1 MDRIA
6 HFLGR
11 TLSLDGFDAPENRAA
26 VRAGLA
32 LAALAMLLR
41 IVFWAVTNRYWEDSL
56 ITCLHSENFAAG
68 LGLTHVRPGEPPL
81 HGFTSPLSVL
91 VPLAADLVRIG
102 LGLEF
107 IKLVSIPAAA
117 LTVVYAVALGIHPSV
132 RLSTPLT
139 LMVAGFLAVEHHQIL
154 FGMAGMETQLAT
166 LILVMSFYYTVA
178 WKPLALGISLGL
190 CMLARPD
197 FAFWTVIPGVY
208 GLLHDRKR
216 LFTVVIPVAL
226 ALYLPWIA
234 FTTLYYGSPVPHT
247 ILAKGLGY
255 AKWYAAPGAL
265 GAAGIV
271 KQTWTVLGE
280 QLLLMMGPTF
290 CGHGGS
296 FHAFLSFGKA
306 SPVGLAMGAF
316 ALAGALLC
324 ATRRRRALWPV
335 AAFAAVYTFYYV
347 YLVPITFTWYKMPYL
362 AALALLAAAGLD
374 TALSRLSSPWRLKT
388 QAAVAAAWV
397 GLFAAVLP
405 LTFLTERQIQRDIE
419 NPVRRAAGE
428 YLRDRMQPDEAVGG
442 EPLGYM
448 GYFSRGNVYDWP
460 GLDSRTVVDW
470 SRKTPQS
477 RRSLENMLRELRPE
491 YLFLRDTEALYAFQM
506 PAWLRTNYHPVAAF
520 LVDPEKAARIRWIE
534 TSMDVQYRI
543 YKKNRPDDPKP
554 YDQSLWPAAPPVNY
568 LDTEKMFV
576 FGAYFAQENLLP
588 QSIAH
593 YRRVTELA
601 PGRLDAWH
609 DLAVVL
615 LRAGQREA
623 ARAAA
628 EEIRRRGGR
637 QDPVLVEALKD

>member
-1 MDRIA
+1 
-6 HFLGR
+6 
-11 TLSLDGFDAPENRAA
+11 
-26 VRAGLA
+26 
-32 LAALAMLLR
+32 
-41 IVFWAVTNRYWEDSL
+41 
-56 ITCLHSENFAAG
+56 
-68 LGLTHVRPGEPPL
+68 
-81 HGFTSPLSVL
+81 
-91 VPLAADLVRIG
+91 
-102 LGLEF
+102 
-107 IKLVSIPAAA
+107 
-117 LTVVYAVALGIHPSV
+117 
-132 RLSTPLT
+132 
-139 LMVAGFLAVEHHQIL
+139 
-154 FGMAGMETQLAT
+154 
-166 LILVMSFYYTVA
+166 
-178 WKPLALGISLGL
+178 
-190 CMLARPD
+190 
-197 FAFWTVIPGVY
+197 
-208 GLLHDRKR
+208 
-216 LFTVVIPVAL
+216 
-226 ALYLPWIA
+226 
-234 FTTLYYGSPVPHT
+234 
-247 ILAKGLGY
+247 
-255 AKWYAAPGAL
+255 
-265 GAAGIV
+265 
-271 KQTWTVLGE
+271 
-280 QLLLMMGPTF
+280 MGCPT
-290 CGHGGS
+290 
-296 FHAFLSFGKA
+296 
-306 SPVGLAMGAF
+306 
-316 ALAGALLC
+316 
-324 ATRRRRALWPV
+324 
-335 AAFAAVYTFYYV
+335 
-347 YLVPITFTWYKMPYL
+347 
-362 AALALLAAAGLD
+362 
-374 TALSRLSSPWRLKT
+374 
-388 QAAVAAAWV
+388 VAAAWV

-470 SRKTPQS
+470 SRKTPQA

-543 YKKNRPDDPKP
+543 YKKNRPDDPTP

-637 QDPVLVEALKD
+637 QDPVLLEALKD